1 MTTPA
6 RSTEPTDVYLE
17 VGTKRVFACALVW
30 PGTGTSFAGFH
41 FLVLAAKNIRTSCTA
56 TRRRH
61 NGKCARPALPCD
73 P

>member
-41 FLVLAAKNIRTSCTA
+41 FLSVGRKEHPDELHRYATAAQW
-56 TRRRH
+56 
-61 NGKCARPALPCD
+61 
-73 P
+73 